1 LSFVLAGG
9 RSAARIFKF
18 YTFARSPHFKLSK
31 FALTTSS
38 MRIAVIADTHG
49 SLPPSV
55 AGEIAGADEIWHL
68 GDFCNHATLDVVRK
82 IGPPVEAV
90 LGNNDYGLNLSQRLL
105 LERAGKTFLL
115 IHIPPTRPGGADF
128 LLHGHTHVP
137 RDEFVGPTRVLN
149 PGSTSKANKGAPASW
164 AWLII
169 DESGS
174 SVEWRIQPVKPTK
187 S

>member
-1 LSFVLAGG
+1 
-9 RSAARIFKF
+9 
-18 YTFARSPHFKLSK
+18 
-31 FALTTSS
+31 

-55 AGEIAGADEIWHL
+55 AGAMACADEIWHL
-68 GDFCNHATLDVVRK
+68 GDFCDHTTLDAVRK

-90 LGNNDYGLNLSQRLL
+90 LGNNDYGLNLSQRLM

-137 RDEFVGPTRVLN
+137 RDEFVGSTRVLN
-149 PGSTSKANKGAPASW
+149 PGSTGKANKGAPASW
-164 AWLII
+164 AWLTI
-169 DESGS
+169 DEADSR
-174 SVEWRIQPVKPTK
+174 VEWHIQPVKPTK